1 MVELTDDDPPEC
13 RQCGDSVAS
22 TSGQRVV
29 STVEDGTAVH
39 RHFCSDACLE
49 LWEA

>member
-1 MVELTDDDPPEC
+1 MVELTDEAPPEC

-22 TSGQRVV
+22 ASEQRIV
-29 STVEDGTAVH
+29 STVEDGTANH
-39 RHFCSDACLE
+39 LYFCGDACLE